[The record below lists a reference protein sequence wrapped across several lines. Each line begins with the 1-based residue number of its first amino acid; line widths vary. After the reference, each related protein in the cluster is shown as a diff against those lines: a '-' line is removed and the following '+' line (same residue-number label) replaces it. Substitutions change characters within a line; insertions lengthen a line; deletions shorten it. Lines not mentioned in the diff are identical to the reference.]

1 VHVTAIVQLAPAAR
15 VLPQLL
21 VWEKLLDCVPLMPI
35 VVIDTRVL
43 PMFVIVMF

>member
-1 VHVTAIVQLAPAAR
+1 MTAIVQLAPAAR